1 MNQAT
6 MNQSLITKVAT
17 VIAVAVFILMVI
29 MIANQTPPPL
39 PPGSS
44 FILRAQKIIQCSPNE
59 ITIMDNHFSATHLDK
74 DASWPDCSTFHK
86 DDVLDFYLLTGE
98 KAHFVRDEKT
108 TWWRKAM

>member
-1 MNQAT
+1 MNQA
-6 MNQSLITKVAT
+6 LITKIAT
-17 VIAVAVFILMVI
+17 VVAVAVFILMVT
-29 MIANQTPPPL
+29 MIANQTPLL

-44 FILRAQKIIQCSPNE
+44 FTLRAQKIIQCSPDE

-98 KAHFVRDEKT
+98 KTHFVRDEKT